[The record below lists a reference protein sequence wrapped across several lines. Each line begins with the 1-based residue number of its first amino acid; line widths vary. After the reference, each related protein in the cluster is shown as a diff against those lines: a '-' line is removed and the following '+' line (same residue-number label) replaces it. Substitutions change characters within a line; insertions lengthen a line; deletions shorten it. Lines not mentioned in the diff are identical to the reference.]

1 MNQIRDFFQARER
14 VAGTLIQ
21 TPFLHSKTLS
31 HLAGI
36 DLLLKYENLQFTAS
50 FKERGALNRLLDLS
64 EDEKRRG
71 VIAMSAGNHAQAVA
85 RHAERL
91 GIRSVIVMP
100 RTTPV
105 TKIQQ
110 TRVFDCEVV
119 LEGTNISETFEYVDK
134 RVAKDHLILIHPFDD
149 PLVIA
154 GQGTLGLEMLEQD
167 DSFQTVVVPIGGGG
181 LISGVAQ
188 VVKHFKSNARV
199 IGVQAEEFKGTYSRF
214 KNYEFQ
220 EPTGQSVAEGIA
232 VKRPSPRT
240 MAIINEFV
248 DDIVTVTE
256 DQIEDAIFKL
266 LDIEKTLAEGAGAA
280 ALAAV
285 FHYPELFHDRTAVVV
300 SGGNIDMTMLTTVI
314 QRGLVRDQRIV
325 KLHVVI
331 QDIPGAL
338 SALTKILSEMDS
350 NIIEI
355 THQRTFGQS
364 THGSTVVELIL
375 QVRGR
380 DELDKLLEK
389 LNENHYQA
397 KHIVS

>member
-1 MNQIRDFFQARER
+1 MNQIKDFFRARER
-14 VAGTLIQ
+14 ISDTLVR

-31 HLAGI
+31 QLSGV
-36 DLLLKYENLQFTAS
+36 DLLIKYENLQFTAS
-50 FKERGALNRLLDLS
+50 FKERGALNRLLVL
-64 EDEKRRG
+64 DEEQKKRG

-105 TKIQQ
+105 SKIEQ
-110 TRVFDCEVV
+110 TRVYDCEVV
-119 LEGTNISETFEYVDK
+119 LEGTNVSETFEYVDE
-134 RVAKDHLILIHPFDD
+134 RIARDNLILIHPFDD
-149 PLVIA
+149 PLIIA

-167 DSFQTVVVPIGGGG
+167 DSFDTVVVPIGGGG

-199 IGVQAEEFKGTYSRF
+199 IGVQAEAFKGTYSRF
-214 KNYEFQ
+214 KNDEFQ
-220 EPTGQSVAEGIA
+220 EPTGPSVAEGIA
-232 VKRPSPRT
+232 VKRPSPTT

-266 LDIEKTLAEGAGAA
+266 LEIEKTLAEGAGAA

-285 FHYPELFHDRTAVVV
+285 FHHRELFHDRTAVLVT
-300 SGGNIDMTMLTTVI
+300 GGNIDMTMLTTVI
-314 QRGLVRDQRIV
+314 QRELVRQQRVV
-325 KLHVVI
+325 KLHVTI

-355 THQRTFGQS
+355 SHKRTFGQS
-364 THGSTVVELIL
+364 THGSTIVELTL

-380 DELDKLLEK
+380 DELTKLLAK
-389 LNENHYQA
+389 LNENNYHA